1 MELKIIMLNTIS
13 YIQKDIPVLSPMQN
27 LDFEKPA

>member
-1 MELKIIMLNTIS
+1 MLNTIS

-27 LDFEKPA
+27 LDFEKPAWK